1 MFAPTGDKVIA
12 PTQRT
17 YQHIVGATA
26 ISNAY
31 LLNGSRVAVYS
42 FGSND
47 HLTNPTRDREV
58 VHRELR
64 RYSSDGGTTFNPRF
78 LEGVLRDSEGEYDI
92 SVISDMDI
100 RNLDRFI
107 STVLEIP
114 QTHRVHL
121 LYTEN
126 NGYVGKLR
134 ESFGNKE
141 NVAILPLTCERDI
154 QQITMGELQ
163 KSVK

>member
-1 MFAPTGDKVIA
+1 MPNRNEVIA
-12 PTQRT
+12 PSKRI

-31 LLNGSRVAVYS
+31 LLNDSRVAVYS

-47 HLTNPTRDREV
+47 HLTNPTKDRES

-64 RYSSDGGTTFNPRF
+64 RYSSDGGTTFNSRF
-78 LEGVLRDSEGEYDI
+78 LEGVLKDSEVEYDI

-100 RNLDRFI
+100 RNLGGFI
-107 STVLEIP
+107 DTVLGIP

-126 NGYVGKLR
+126 NGYVEKLR
-134 ESFGNKE
+134 GSFGNRE
-141 NVAILPLTCERDI
+141 NVAILPLTCENDI
-154 QQITMGELQ
+154 QKITMGELQ

>member
-1 MFAPTGDKVIA
+1 MTAAVKIYEMTATMAGTDKTSGTVRFKLADDQTVDSNNPITIPSGGDDYNWSYHKQLRMYTG
-12 PTQRT
+12 
-17 YQHIVGATA
+17 
-26 ISNAY
+26 
-31 LLNGSRVAVYS
+31 
-42 FGSND
+42 
-47 HLTNPTRDREV
+47 
-58 VHRELR
+58 
-64 RYSSDGGTTFNPRF
+64 GGTTFNPRF
-78 LEGVLRDSEGEYDI
+78 LEGVLRESEGEYDI

-100 RNLDRFI
+100 RNLDRFVNA
-107 STVLEIP
+107 VLGIP

-134 ESFGNKE
+134 QSFGNRE
-141 NVAILPLTCERDI
+141 NVAILPLTSERDI